1 MESGP
6 PPAESYPFQPI
17 NNDIAQVQGTIVGV
31 DVNVTM
37 NTHLRAV
44 KLTGRRF
51 ELDQLS
57 IRELAAGKI
66 YQVQSGAG
74 QIITIRHHT
83 ARILCLTRT
92 VSRRG
97 RSAELRGDL
106 AEGKGAEFMGD
117 TGFN

>member
-1 MESGP
+1 
-6 PPAESYPFQPI
+6 
-17 NNDIAQVQGTIVGV
+17 
-31 DVNVTM
+31 M

-92 VSRRG
+92 VGG
-97 RSAELRGDL
+97 RSEETWQRERAQDSWGTPALTDV
-106 AEGKGAEFMGD
+106 
-117 TGFN
+117 